1 MLWGNKDYSTGNNK
15 PLWANTSNSTSNS
28 TINRAAANTMKFYGI
43 VAGVSATEQQA
54 VQTATS
60 TPHPQHAG
68 WVSLKPGTG
77 PITGIT
83 VTGGTGINAA
93 GYLTITDTSA
103 WGNGRSANISFT
115 IANSQNSLQG
125 YSTNSTL
132 NTISTITPPANM
144 PLNAMY
150 LVYITNSGSGILTI
164 NATGLGSGIKTT
176 YTSAVSVPA
185 TTGLALGSL
194 TKINSTPTY
203 IWSVNLVA

>member
-28 TINRAAANTMKFYGI
+28 TINRSAANTMKFYGI

-54 VQTATS
+54 AQTATS

-77 PITGIT
+77 PITGIS

-132 NTISTITPPANM
+132 NTISTITVVN
-144 PLNAMY
+144 
-150 LVYITNSGSGILTI
+150 G
-164 NATGLGSGIKTT
+164 GLGYSNSQQITIRTNGANTT
-176 YTSAVSVPA
+176 LPTFGVVLGGRGNRI
-185 TTGLALGSL
+185 TTE
-194 TKINSTPTY
+194 T
-203 IWSVNLVA
+203 LVAMGTITQDDARDNVWFSGV